1 MVLTKYLKI
10 LLPWL
15 AALSLAGC
23 NYSTNEDIRVA
34 QGNTYSGN
42 AATINGNVKVEKDAD
57 ASESSFKT
65 VNGNVVVEDGA
76 RVSDCATVNGSVEIG
91 DRTQAGDL
99 RTVNGDMRVGRDAR
113 VDGHIQLVNGSVTLA
128 PGSEVQGNVGT
139 VNGLIEMRTAR
150 VEGDITNTNGGMMIL
165 AGSEIAGDLTVKEA
179 GDDPHSKPPK
189 IVVGEGVRIRGELVF
204 ERPVELY
211 VHDTA
216 EIGPVTGAEVN
227 RYSGSE
233 PG

>member
-1 MVLTKYLKI
+1 MLRNRYLRF
-10 LLPWL
+10 LLPCV
-15 AALSLAGC
+15 AASLVVGC
-23 NYSTNEDIRVA
+23 NYSTNEDITVA
-34 QGNTYSGN
+34 EGNTFSGN

-76 RVSDCATVNGSVEIG
+76 RVRDCATVNGSVKIG
-91 DRTQAGDL
+91 DRTKAGDL

-113 VDGHIQLVNGSVTLA
+113 VDGHIQLVNGSVDLA
-128 PGSEVQGNVGT
+128 PGSEVLGDVGT
-139 VNGLIEMRTAR
+139 VNGLIEMRSAR
-150 VEGDITNTNGGMMIL
+150 VEGDIKNTNGGMMIL
-165 AGSEIAGDLTVKEA
+165 EGSEVFGDLTVKEA
-179 GDDPHSKPPK
+179 GDDPHTKPPK
-189 IVVGEGVRIRGELVF
+189 IVVGEGVRIRGKLVF

-216 EIGPVTGAEVN
+216 EIGPVTGAKVN

-233 PG
+233 TG

>member
-1 MVLTKYLKI
+1 MFRNGYLRFF
-10 LLPWL
+10 LPFL
-15 AALSLAGC
+15 AASFIAGC
-23 NYSTNEDIRVA
+23 NYSTNDDIRVA
-34 QGNTYSGN
+34 EGNSFSGN

-57 ASESSFKT
+57 AGESSFKT

-76 RVSDCATVNGSVEIG
+76 RVRDCATVNGSVKIG
-91 DRTQAGDL
+91 DRTRAGDL

-113 VDGHIQLVNGSVTLA
+113 IDGHIQLVNGTVTLA
-128 PGSEVQGNVGT
+128 PGSEVLGDVGT
-139 VNGLIEMRTAR
+139 VNGLIEMRAAR
-150 VEGDITNTNGGMMIL
+150 VEGDIKNTNGGMMIL
-165 AGSEIAGDLTVKEA
+165 QGSEVFGDLSVKDA

-189 IVVGEGVRIRGELVF
+189 IVVGEGVRIRGKLVF

-211 VHDTA
+211 VHETA
-216 EIGPVTGAEVN
+216 EIGPVTGAKVN